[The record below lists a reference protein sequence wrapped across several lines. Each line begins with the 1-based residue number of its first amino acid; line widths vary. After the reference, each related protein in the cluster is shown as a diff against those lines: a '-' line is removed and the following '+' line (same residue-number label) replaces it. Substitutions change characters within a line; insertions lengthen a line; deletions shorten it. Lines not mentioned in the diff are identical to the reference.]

1 MLFRFVHIWFCDCL
15 QCRCQIIIM
24 VWFQFNFHFVP
35 KIKTKNQTS
44 YQQTYQSQVNKK
56 CRKISNG
63 TQQDVPA
70 VAAAF
75 LSMSSLCSSPTLSQF
90 SRSYICSTAHC
101 FRASQF
107 SSAHFSSA
115 RCFSLRTSSCCAV
128 LLLHLLRKNDLPP
141 PPLHWYH
148 YRDHLLVHPAGAN
161 IMVDLVQAVF
171 EEISLERNPALWQS
185 ERDSRFLW
193 NSKVYYIKIQHYSYH
208 EIRDSALKLS
218 FSLLY
223 FYSLLNM
230 FREDT
235 VKRLKFLADF
245 SETSFLEVAAHK
257 FSSSSFFGPNVNC
270 VTEKSMTRRWN
281 RV

>member
-1 MLFRFVHIWFCDCL
+1 MLSRFVHIWFCDSL

-35 KIKTKNQTS
+35 KIKTKNQTL

-63 TQQDVPA
+63 TRQDVPA

-115 RCFSLRTSSCCAV
+115 QLLIASLTEPLPAVQCCCCICWG
-128 LLLHLLRKNDLPP
+128 KII

-171 EEISLERNPALWQS
+171 EEISLERNPALWKS
-185 ERDSRFLW
+185 ERDSRFL
-193 NSKVYYIKIQHYSYH
+193 
-208 EIRDSALKLS
+208 
-218 FSLLY
+218 
-223 FYSLLNM
+223 
-230 FREDT
+230 
-235 VKRLKFLADF
+235 
-245 SETSFLEVAAHK
+245 
-257 FSSSSFFGPNVNC
+257 
-270 VTEKSMTRRWN
+270 
-281 RV
+281 

>member
-1 MLFRFVHIWFCDCL
+1 MLSRFVHIWFCDCL

-107 SSAHFSSA
+107 SPAHFSSA
-115 RCFSLRTSSCCAV
+115 QLLIASMIHNSYLLNSHLLNCSLHHNSHLLISHLLNCSLLLSPNLFLLCSAASVEEKWPPLALISLQRSSSCASSWRQHHGG
-128 LLLHLLRKNDLPP
+128 LGAGGLRGDQP
-141 PPLHWYH
+141 W
-148 YRDHLLVHPAGAN
+148 
-161 IMVDLVQAVF
+161 
-171 EEISLERNPALWQS
+171 
-185 ERDSRFLW
+185 
-193 NSKVYYIKIQHYSYH
+193 
-208 EIRDSALKLS
+208 
-218 FSLLY
+218 
-223 FYSLLNM
+223 
-230 FREDT
+230 
-235 VKRLKFLADF
+235 
-245 SETSFLEVAAHK
+245 
-257 FSSSSFFGPNVNC
+257 
-270 VTEKSMTRRWN
+270 EKSCTVAEWEGFK
-281 RV
+281 VFVKQQSVLH

>member
-1 MLFRFVHIWFCDCL
+1 MLSRFVHIWFCDSL
-15 QCRCQIIIM
+15 QCRCQIIIIM
-24 VWFQFNFHFVP
+24 VWFQFDFHFVP
-35 KIKTKNQTS
+35 KIKTKNQTL

-63 TQQDVPA
+63 TRQDVPA

-90 SRSYICSTAHC
+90 SRSYICSTTHC

-115 RCFSLRTSSCCAV
+115 QLLIASLTEPLPAVQCCCCICWG
-128 LLLHLLRKNDLPP
+128 KII

-185 ERDSRFLW
+185 ERDSRFL
-193 NSKVYYIKIQHYSYH
+193 
-208 EIRDSALKLS
+208 
-218 FSLLY
+218 
-223 FYSLLNM
+223 
-230 FREDT
+230 
-235 VKRLKFLADF
+235 
-245 SETSFLEVAAHK
+245 
-257 FSSSSFFGPNVNC
+257 
-270 VTEKSMTRRWN
+270 
-281 RV
+281 